1 MIHNQRQ
8 YQQSRVKRQEF
19 VSALDRLR
27 AQPLVPD
34 LKRQIHEQALA
45 SQIEAFD
52 QELARYE
59 ELTSGAVLFE
69 PLDLIER
76 LPELL
81 IELRLA
87 AGLTHKALGDLL
99 SIHEEQIRRYESTS
113 YGAASLK
120 RVLTVFETCR
130 ERIRERPETSAAE
143 WSAEPPVQPPP
154 EFFMPQLLSTEGIH
168 HA

>member
-8 YQQSRVKRQEF
+8 YLQSRVKRQEF
-19 VSALDRLR
+19 ISALDRLR
-27 AQPLVPD
+27 AQPLVPN
-34 LKRQIHEQALA
+34 LKRQVQEQALA

-69 PLDLIER
+69 PLDQIER

-99 SIHEEQIRRYESTS
+99 SIHEEQIRRYEATS
-113 YGAASLK
+113 YGAASLE
-120 RVLTVFETCR
+120 RVLTIFETCR
-130 ERIRERPETSAAE
+130 ERVRERPGISAAE
-143 WSAEPPVQPPP
+143 WNVEPPVQPPP
-154 EFFMPQLLSTEGIH
+154 EFFAPHGLSIEGVH

>member
-19 VSALDRLR
+19 VAALDRLH

-34 LKRQIHEQALA
+34 LKRKVQKQALA

-59 ELTSGAVLFE
+59 KLASGGVLFE

-76 LPELL
+76 LPGVL

-99 SIHEEQIRRYESTS
+99 GIHEEQIRRYEATG
-113 YGAASLK
+113 YGAASLD

-130 ERIRERPETSAAE
+130 ERVRERPGTSAAE
-143 WSAEPPVQPPP
+143 LPVQPPS
-154 EFFMPQLLSTEGIH
+154 EFFAPQLLSTGGIH

>member
-8 YQQSRVKRQEF
+8 YQQSKVKREEF
-19 VSALDRLR
+19 VSALDHLR

-34 LKRQIHEQALA
+34 LKRQLQVQALA

-59 ELTSGAVLFE
+59 LLTSGVFLFE
-69 PLDLIER
+69 PLDQVER

-99 SIHEEQIRRYESTS
+99 DIHEEQIRRYEATG
-113 YGAASLK
+113 YGAASLE
-120 RVLTVFETCR
+120 RVLTIFETCR
-130 ERIRERPETSAAE
+130 ERVRERPGTPDAE
-143 WSAEPPVQPPP
+143 GEAEPFVQPPP
-154 EFFMPQLLSTEGIH
+154 KFFAPQHLSTGGIH

>member
-8 YQQSRVKRQEF
+8 YQQSKVKRQEF
-19 VSALDRLR
+19 RAALDHLR
-27 AQPLVPD
+27 AQPLIPD
-34 LKRQIHEQALA
+34 LKRQLQEQALA

-52 QELARYE
+52 QELARYDL
-59 ELTSGAVLFE
+59 LTSGAILFE
-69 PLDLIER
+69 PLDQVER

-99 SIHEEQIRRYESTS
+99 GIHEEQIRRYEATG
-113 YGAASLK
+113 YGAASLE
-120 RVLTVFETCR
+120 RVLTIFETCR
-130 ERIRERPETSAAE
+130 ERVRERPGTLRHKQR
-143 WSAEPPVQPPP
+143 AEPFVQPPP
-154 EFFMPQLLSTEGIH
+154 GFFAPQLLSTGGIH